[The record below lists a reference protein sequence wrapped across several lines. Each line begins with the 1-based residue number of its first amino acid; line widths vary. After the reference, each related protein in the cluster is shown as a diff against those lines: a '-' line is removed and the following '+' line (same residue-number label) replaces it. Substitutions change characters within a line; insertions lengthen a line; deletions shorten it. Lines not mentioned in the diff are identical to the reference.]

1 MWTWI
6 LIAVLYVGNALL
18 FRFLGGFESAGEA
31 MRRWGEA
38 TARRRRSRLTA
49 RSSGVARSVD
59 YD

>member
-6 LIAVLYVGNALL
+6 LIVALYVGNGLL

-38 TARRRRSRLTA
+38 TARRRQARLTG
-49 RSSGVARSVD
+49 RSG
-59 YD
+59 